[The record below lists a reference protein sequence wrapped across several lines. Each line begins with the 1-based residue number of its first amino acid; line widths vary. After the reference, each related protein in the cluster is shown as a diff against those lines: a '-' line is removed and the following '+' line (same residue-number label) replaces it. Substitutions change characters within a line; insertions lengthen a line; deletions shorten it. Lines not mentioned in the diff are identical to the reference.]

1 MSTDLH
7 ALTLIELLEEIHGSH
22 GRVGNMSTDLHA
34 LTLIELL
41 EEIHGIHGR
50 VGNMSTDWHVLM
62 EHLEEIQSLCYVT
75 RPSMASRA
83 HQIFLI
89 AGAVGYPLKVRP
101 QEDDPPVFERLGDFF
116 PYVHTLAQ
124 EAKQSISSGDAQ
136 QRHVLVAKAVMKIR
150 SAMRKLKTLCEDHPT
165 IESLSDTTASNEMN
179 FSMKIVIK
187 LFLPSLEVMEKRA
200 DFNHVPEFLHLHDLG
215 IELLRENHLKARE
228 FSLELDNKVM
238 ENQNTRQIFLK
249 ALHADGSRTACIF
262 QKLQAADV
270 PEFPSAPGQP
280 SCPEKL
286 LVCIDGNIGSRKSEL
301 MQKLLDINAQRA
313 QQKVTVVREPLNQL
327 SAKMIDFYR
336 ALDAGTD
343 VTEEQRD
350 QSSRFEED
358 MFDHHFNVATNT
370 EIRTRHVIAERSMEA
385 KIHVFNELNFLQ
397 GRLSEKS
404 RDDMRRQFEEEVLG
418 NPRCQPHAII
428 FCDISVKQ
436 AMERIKRR
444 GREGEDK
451 ITLRSIWKTFSR
463 SMRSCSLRSKR
474 GEG

>member
-1 MSTDLH
+1 MD
-7 ALTLIELLEEIHGSH
+7 
-22 GRVGNMSTDLHA
+22 
-34 LTLIELL
+34 
-41 EEIHGIHGR
+41 
-50 VGNMSTDWHVLM
+50 
-62 EHLEEIQSLCYVT
+62 
-75 RPSMASRA
+75 
-83 HQIFLI
+83 
-89 AGAVGYPLKVRP
+89 
-101 QEDDPPVFERLGDFF
+101 
-116 PYVHTLAQ
+116 
-124 EAKQSISSGDAQ
+124 
-136 QRHVLVAKAVMKIR
+136 
-150 SAMRKLKTLCEDHPT
+150 
-165 IESLSDTTASNEMN
+165 
-179 FSMKIVIK
+179 
-187 LFLPSLEVMEKRA
+187 KRA
-200 DFNHVPEFLHLHDLG
+200 DFNHVPEFLHLHDLAL
-215 IELLRENHLKARE
+215 ELLREHHLKPHE
-228 FSLELDNKVM
+228 FSLELDGKVM
-238 ENQNTRQIFLK
+238 ENQNTRQILK

-262 QKLQAADV
+262 LKLQAADV
-270 PEFPSAPGQP
+270 PEFPCAHGQP

-286 LVCIDGNIGSRKSEL
+286 LVCIDGSIGSRKSEL

-404 RDDMRRQFEEEVLG
+404 RDDMRRQFEKEVLG
-418 NPRCQPHAII
+418 NPQHEPHAII

-444 GREGEDK
+444 GREGEEK
-451 ITLRSIWKTFSR
+451 ITTEYLEDIQQKYAELYPPEAPNVVRVESDHPMEDNIVAIQNQLPDILKKSSKLSDAEIEDFMQFFSDVR
-463 SMRSCSLRSKR
+463 D
-474 GEG
+474 EPD